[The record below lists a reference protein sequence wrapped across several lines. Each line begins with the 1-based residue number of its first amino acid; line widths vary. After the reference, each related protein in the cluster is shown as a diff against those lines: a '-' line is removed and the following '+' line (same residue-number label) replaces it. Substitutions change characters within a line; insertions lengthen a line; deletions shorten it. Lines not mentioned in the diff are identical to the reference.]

1 MLLTGSDL
9 FTTRHI
15 GSSTACVNGVR
26 LATCSAGKFFDSTGA
41 TLRAAAVPSSSVVP
55 SGSAR
60 ATVTA
65 ARTPPAPGRLST
77 TTGSFVAAVKA
88 SPTAWATTS
97 PAPPAASGVMILTG
111 RVGQSCACARNAGTD
126 SDSIAT
132 TPIQIALRFRFIRSP
147 RSFLHVF
154 RHSHDRR
161 VIVVR
166 AVRPHDE
173 RESVERQ
180 AHLLDPLV
188 KRGSGEPGF
197 AGAASALSRLAVG
210 LP

>member
-77 TTGSFVAAVKA
+77 TTGNFVEAVKA

-97 PAPPAASGVMILTG
+97 PAPPAASGVTILTG
-111 RVGQSCACARNAGTD
+111 RVGQSCAHALNGVSD
-126 SDSIAT
+126 SDSVAATPSRIA
-132 TPIQIALRFRFIRSP
+132 ALRMRSMRLP
-147 RSFLHVF
+147 RSFLVF
-154 RHSHDRR
+154 S
-161 VIVVR
+161 VSIQKLP
-166 AVRPHDE
+166 AVR
-173 RESVERQ
+173 Q
-180 AHLLDPLV
+180 ATAGPEIDYLTHP
-188 KRGSGEPGF
+188 SQYPGPKI
-197 AGAASALSRLAVG
+197 A
-210 LP
+210 